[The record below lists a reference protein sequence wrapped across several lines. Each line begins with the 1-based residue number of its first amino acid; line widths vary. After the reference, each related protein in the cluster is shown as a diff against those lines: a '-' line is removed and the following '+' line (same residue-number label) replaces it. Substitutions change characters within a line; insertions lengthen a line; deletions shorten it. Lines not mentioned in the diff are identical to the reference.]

1 MPSRH
6 PKKKIEDNSNLVF
19 GGKSLASLVLDFS
32 GHDQIIF

>member
-19 GGKSLASLVLDFS
+19 GGKSLAGLALDFS
-32 GHDQIIF
+32 GLDLIIF